1 MSILTSASDDEQ
13 GDEISRLRAEN
24 LKLALIPELEATV
37 QSLRERIAELTTSP
51 RQRFFRMS
59 GKLVY
64 LRASNP
70 GDNKVVHRIGA
81 LNDQE
86 VYGIMKDHQKRELVN
101 ELTAAATR
109 FSGTQQLRE
118 RISRVVMRA
127 IGIFEIEAKKSHT
140 QKSTDAKDQS
150 EAAILSGL
158 IDEWDKTSNITDE
171 CKEKTA
177 AQLRRIPELQARL
190 QDARDHLA
198 GLEEVR
204 REQAEGRDY
213 WFKESEK
220 LRVEAQSL
228 REQLTARAPADWK
241 AFADKLGWGFK
252 DPWLIRSPVYSH
264 GDQLHIHT
272 DVATE
277 LLAAA
282 HRPAVKGELQDYL
295 DTIKKEIDVLAN
307 ADRLSTGERFNR
319 GQNLKTLIE
328 KLYAPPQSEHHP
340 DDVAVDRFSEAMK
353 QKLGMA
359 RSKGRGDWQT
369 CNKED
374 LSRMLREHVEKGD
387 PRDVANFCMFLWSL
401 GHGIAQS
408 EEPAARGDSVAWY
421 YEVNGKVH
429 LETRQLDH
437 YHLSDGEYVKGRPL
451 VFGDTLPSQSKSSSE
466 ANQPLTNMLDYELLR
481 QYAQYS
487 NISYSGLC
495 QAILDAAQCASANTN
510 RPALGLDRLRPFVHG
525 LGKAILAELEEEEA
539 SIIKGAVKCQHVW
552 SEESKQNGWRSTCN
566 ICGKEAAGGGQ

>member
-1 MSILTSASDDEQ
+1 MSILTSASGDEQ

-64 LRASNP
+64 LRVSNP

-81 LNDQE
+81 VNDQE
-86 VYGIMKDHQKRELVN
+86 VYGIMKDYQKRELVN

-118 RISRVVMRA
+118 RISRV
-127 IGIFEIEAKKSHT
+127 
-140 QKSTDAKDQS
+140 
-150 EAAILSGL
+150 
-158 IDEWDKTSNITDE
+158 
-171 CKEKTA
+171 
-177 AQLRRIPELQARL
+177 
-190 QDARDHLA
+190 
-198 GLEEVR
+198 
-204 REQAEGRDY
+204 
-213 WFKESEK
+213 
-220 LRVEAQSL
+220 
-228 REQLTARAPADWK
+228 
-241 AFADKLGWGFK
+241 
-252 DPWLIRSPVYSH
+252 
-264 GDQLHIHT
+264 
-272 DVATE
+272 
-277 LLAAA
+277 
-282 HRPAVKGELQDYL
+282 ELQDYL

-307 ADRLSTGERFNR
+307 ADRMSTGERFNR